1 MAGERPSRHQ
11 RPKLTIHPRAPQGGA
26 IARTPRLCA
35 RWSGSSPIGSRFRI
49 RAGLVADW
57 LNPSYQ
63 STVAGKIVG
72 LHIVWVPS
80 DSDANGWPGAPMRL
94 VETQDV
100 VRSLHRTG
108 DRSELVAGLLV
119 ELAVHFKR
127 DRRP

>member
-1 MAGERPSRHQ
+1 V
-11 RPKLTIHPRAPQGGA
+11 
-26 IARTPRLCA
+26 
-35 RWSGSSPIGSRFRI
+35 GSRFRI

-94 VETQDV
+94 VETRDV
-100 VRSLHRTG
+100 VRSLRRTG
-108 DRSELVAGLLV
+108 DSRELVGGLLV
-119 ELAVHFKR
+119 ELAVHFNEIAGP
-127 DRRP
+127 DTG